1 MIYLFLGF
9 LSVVCLWLSY
19 ELGKKEKEIEK
30 RITQIEEEEYADSI
44 IRSASDEFDSLQN
57 KDM

>member
-1 MIYLFLGF
+1 MIYLFLGC
-9 LSVVCLWLSY
+9 LSIVCLWLSY
-19 ELGKKEKEIEK
+19 ELGKKEKEIEE

-57 KDM
+57 KDL

>member
-9 LSVVCLWLSY
+9 LSIVCLWLSY
-19 ELGKKEKEIEK
+19 FLGKKEKEIEK
-30 RITQIEEEEYADSI
+30 RIIQIEEEEYADSI